1 MIYKHF
7 NYCINKG
14 EFPNDLKH
22 ANIVPIY
29 KKDKKREKEN
39 YRPVSILSN
48 LSKIY
53 EKLLYNQLY
62 DYFNNIL
69 FPSQCGLPKGYSAQ
83 DCFLVMIEKYEEVLP
98 TNLPNTFDCINHP
111 IAKLY
116 NSVINIIFSHLRNQ
130 THQTKI
136 DGCFSERSRIEH
148 GVPQGSILAPLLFNT
163 D

>member
-22 ANIVPIY
+22 DDIVPIY

-39 YRPVSILSN
+39 YRPVSILSS

-53 EKLLYNQLY
+53 EKLLYNLLY

-69 FPSQCGLPKGYSAQ
+69 FPRQCGLPKGYSAQ
-83 DCFLVMIEKYEEVLP
+83 DCILVMIEKYKEVLP
-98 TNLPNTFDCINHP
+98 TNLPNILDCINHP

-116 NSVINIIFSHLRNQ
+116 NSELSL
-130 THQTKI
+130 T
-136 DGCFSERSRIEH
+136 
-148 GVPQGSILAPLLFNT
+148 LFFPICAIRPIKPKSMDVSVRDLEKNMVCHR
-163 D
+163 DQF